1 MYDTLTLSSYLVLAG
16 TLLVAYV
23 IFGIAG
29 FGSALIASPVMALYI
44 PVAKIVPLLA
54 LLDMCA
60 AVINVSRDGRNAQW
74 SELKRLV
81 PLMVIGSLL
90 GAAILLKSRPE
101 ILLLALGIFVV
112 FYAVYSLS
120 GVKPVRQLS
129 PKASVPFGLIGG
141 IFSALFGSGGFIY
154 AIYLS
159 GRIEKKE
166 AFRITQTTLIGLS
179 TLTRVIIFAVAG
191 VYLDVDLLLLA
202 LALVPGMLVGIT
214 LGRHFTLRMS
224 REQFLKLINVI
235 LLASGATRNVYFF
248 SLTRFMLF
256 SDTTGFNST
265 S

>member
-1 MYDTLTLSSYLVLAG
+1 MQETLTLSSYLVLAV

-29 FGSALIASPVMALYI
+29 FGTALVASPVMALYI
-44 PVAKIVPLLA
+44 PVAQIVPLLA

-60 AVINVSRDGRNAQW
+60 AIINVSRDGRNAQW

-81 PLMVIGSLL
+81 PLMIIGSLL
-90 GAAILLKSRPE
+90 GAAILLKTRPE

-112 FYAVYSLS
+112 VYALYSLS
-120 GVKPVRQLS
+120 GLKPARQFS
-129 PKASVPFGLIGG
+129 PRAAVPFGLVGG

-159 GRIEKKE
+159 GRVEKKE
-166 AFRITQTTLIGLS
+166 AFRITQTTLIGMS

-202 LALVPGMLVGIT
+202 LALAPGMLVGIT

-224 REQFLKLINVI
+224 HEQFLKLINVI
-235 LLASGATRNVYFF
+235 LLASGAMLIVKYF
-248 SLTRFMLF
+248 S
-256 SDTTGFNST
+256 
-265 S
+265 

>member
-1 MYDTLTLSSYLVLAG
+1 MDMQETLTLSSYLVLAA

-29 FGSALIASPVMALYI
+29 FGSALVASPVMALYI

-60 AVINVSRDGRNAQW
+60 AIVNVSRDGRNAQW
-74 SELKRLV
+74 AELKRLIPV
-81 PLMVIGSLL
+81 MIIGSLL
-90 GAAILLKSRPE
+90 GAAILLKTRPD

-112 FYAVYSLS
+112 LYALYSLS
-120 GVKPVRQLS
+120 GLKPDRQFS
-129 PKASVPFGLIGG
+129 PKASVPFGLVGG

-166 AFRITQTTLIGLS
+166 AFRMTQTTLIGMS
-179 TLTRVIIFAVAG
+179 TLTRVVIFTFAG
-191 VYLDVDLLLLA
+191 VYLDIDLLLLA
-202 LALVPGMLVGIT
+202 LVLLPGMLVGIT
-214 LGRHFTLRMS
+214 LGRHFTLKMS

-235 LLASGATRNVYFF
+235 LLALGTALMIKYF
-248 SLTRFMLF
+248 S
-256 SDTTGFNST
+256 
-265 S
+265 